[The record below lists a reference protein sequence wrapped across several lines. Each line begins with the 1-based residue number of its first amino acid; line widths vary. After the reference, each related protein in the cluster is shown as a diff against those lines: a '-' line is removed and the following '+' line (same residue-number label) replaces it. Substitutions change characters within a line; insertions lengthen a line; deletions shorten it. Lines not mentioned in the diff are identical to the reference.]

1 MVDIT
6 SPSNERIKALVRLWD
21 RTERRATGTFLIE
34 GRRELTRAMEADVE
48 LIEVFLCPDLG
59 AHDLAADVPITTV
72 SAQAFTKVSRRQ
84 KPDGILA
91 VARQWPT
98 DLDDV
103 SLSPVPLVLVAEAI
117 EKPGNLGAMLRTA
130 DATGTDAVVLCDPQ
144 VDVFNPNVIRAS
156 QGSVFTVTTAT
167 GTVDEV
173 VVWLEKSALA
183 VVTTF
188 PDALLRY
195 TEADLT
201 GPTAI
206 VVGAESTG
214 LTDRW
219 RGIGSPV
226 SLPMAGTA
234 DSLNAATTAAVVAYE
249 AVRQRSA

>member
-1 MVDIT
+1 M
-6 SPSNERIKALVRLWD
+6 
-21 RTERRATGTFLIE
+21 
-34 GRRELTRAMEADVE
+34 
-48 LIEVFLCPDLG
+48 
-59 AHDLAADVPITTV
+59 
-72 SAQAFTKVSRRQ
+72 
-84 KPDGILA
+84 
-91 VARQWPT
+91 
-98 DLDDV
+98 
-103 SLSPVPLVLVAEAI
+103 
-117 EKPGNLGAMLRTA
+117 
-130 DATGTDAVVLCDPQ
+130 LCDPQ